1 MDKNLRDDTLK
12 LVRYKLLFVK
22 REHEKAFP
30 EQEDLVYDNLDEAA
44 FTAWKVAEFI
54 QNHPNLVAEED
65 KKYLR
70 VYYEVL
76 QRFPREKFKYEEDQ
90 IRVLRQISDKLS
102 TRSAA
107 GTVRPPTVAN
117 PPITA
122 TPPQEAPQNTKPADA
137 GQATP
142 GGGGIPIPDPFAE
155 IRDKLQLSKDVFDI
169 WRANF
174 ASCADRLAPDVARIL
189 NEFRTFKHKAGGDS
203 ILKPPEITA
212 EEVAAALKTPRSKF
226 DRVTLDRFTGP
237 ALGDLRVYTAPDA
250 PPEERAAPPVFS
262 VWGPAREGPKGEWR
276 QRITGSR
283 SYIDPDDLPTVAR
296 LLAEEKIDLTF
307 NAYTEDLGFVSWAVF
322 YQNHK
327 NQLRSI
333 GYEMNGKLL
342 WINQL
347 LTPELRPL
355 LGDVELASVGKKF
368 IPENQFVVSVDYLEP
383 SGATTYFD
391 VQAMH
396 MNFDLKKCTVAFAGP
411 ILQMKNRLEAK
422 SV

>member
-12 LVRYKLLFVK
+12 LVRYKVLFVK
-22 REHEKAFP
+22 REHEKAFG
-30 EQEDLVYDNLDEAA
+30 EQEDLVYDNLDEAS

-54 QNHPNLVAEED
+54 QNNPNVVSEED

-70 VYYEVL
+70 VHYEVL
-76 QRFPREKFKYEEDQ
+76 ERFPREKFKYEEDQ
-90 IRVLRQISDKLS
+90 IRVLQQIRDNLS
-102 TRSAA
+102 NRSA
-107 GTVRPPTVAN
+107 
-117 PPITA
+117 
-122 TPPQEAPQNTKPADA
+122 Q
-137 GQATP
+137 
-142 GGGGIPIPDPFAE
+142 GGIPTADPFAE
-155 IRDKLQLSKDVFDI
+155 IRDKLQLSKDVFDK
-169 WRANF
+169 WRADF
-174 ASCADRLAPDVARIL
+174 ARCADKLAPEMAKIL
-189 NEFRTFKHKAGGDS
+189 NDYRSFKHKAGGDS
-203 ILKPPEITA
+203 LLKPPEITPDEIA
-212 EEVAAALKTPRSKF
+212 TALKTPRNVF

-283 SYIDPDDLPTVAR
+283 SYIDPDDVPTIAK
-296 LLAEEKIDLTF
+296 LLSEEKIDLTF
-307 NAYTEDLGFVSWAVF
+307 NAYSDDLGIVSWAVF

-355 LGDVELASVGKKF
+355 QGDVELASVGRKF
-368 IPENQFVVSVDYLEP
+368 IPENQFVVSVDYLEQAD
-383 SGATTYFD
+383 GNTYFD

-396 MNFDLKKCTVAFAGP
+396 MNFDFKKCSAAFAGP
-411 ILQMKNRLEAK
+411 ILAMKNRLEK
-422 SV
+422 TV

>member
-1 MDKNLRDDTLK
+1 VSPLVSKERKMDKNLRDDTLK

-22 REHEKAFP
+22 REQEKAFP

-54 QNHPNLVAEED
+54 QNHPNLVNEED

-90 IRVLRQISDKLS
+90 IRVLRQIRDHLS
-102 TRSAA
+102 TRSA
-107 GTVRPPTVAN
+107 PSSS
-117 PPITA
+117 
-122 TPPQEAPQNTKPADA
+122 
-137 GQATP
+137 
-142 GGGGIPIPDPFAE
+142 GIPIADPYAE
-155 IRDKLQLSKDVFDI
+155 IRDKLQLSKDMFDI
-169 WRANF
+169 WRAGF
-174 ASCADRLAPDVARIL
+174 ARCADRMAPDIARIL

-203 ILKPPEITA
+203 ILKPPEITP
-212 EEVAAALKTPRSKF
+212 EEVAAALKTPRSTF

-237 ALGDLRVYTAPDA
+237 ALGDLRIYTAPDA

-283 SYIDPDDLPTVAR
+283 SYVDPDDLPTVAQ

-307 NAYTEDLGFVSWAVF
+307 NAYSEDLGFVSWAIF

-383 SGATTYFD
+383 SGGNTYFD

-396 MNFDLKKCTVAFAGP
+396 MNFDFKKCSVAFAGP
-411 ILQMKNRLEAK
+411 VLQMKNRLEAK

>member
-30 EQEDLVYDNLDEAA
+30 EQEDLVHENLDEAA

-54 QNHPNLVAEED
+54 QNNPNLVREED

-76 QRFPREKFKYEEDQ
+76 QRYPREKFKYEEDQ
-90 IRVLRQISDKLS
+90 IRVLRQIRDNLS
-102 TRSAA
+102 SRSAA
-107 GTVRPPTVAN
+107 GSGVSIV
-117 PPITA
+117 
-122 TPPQEAPQNTKPADA
+122 
-137 GQATP
+137 
-142 GGGGIPIPDPFAE
+142 DPFAE
-155 IRDKLQLSKDVFDI
+155 IRDKLQLSKDVFDK
-169 WRANF
+169 WRADF
-174 ASCADRLAPDVARIL
+174 ARCADRLAPDVARIL
-189 NEFRTFKHKAGGDS
+189 NGFRTFKHKAGGDS
-203 ILKPPEITA
+203 LLKPPEITP
-212 EEVAAALKTPRSKF
+212 EEVAAALKTPRSSF

-237 ALGDLRVYTAPDA
+237 ALGDLRVYTAPEA

-283 SYIDPDDLPTVAR
+283 SYIDPDDVPTVAQ
-296 LLAEEKIDLTF
+296 LLTEEKIDLTF
-307 NAYTEDLGFVSWAVF
+307 NAYSEDLGFVSWAIF

-368 IPENQFVVSVDYLEP
+368 IPENQFVVSVDYLEQ
-383 SGATTYFD
+383 SGGKTYFD

-396 MNFDLKKCTVAFAGP
+396 MNFDFKNCTVEFAGP
-411 ILQMKNRLEAK
+411 ILQMKNLLEAK